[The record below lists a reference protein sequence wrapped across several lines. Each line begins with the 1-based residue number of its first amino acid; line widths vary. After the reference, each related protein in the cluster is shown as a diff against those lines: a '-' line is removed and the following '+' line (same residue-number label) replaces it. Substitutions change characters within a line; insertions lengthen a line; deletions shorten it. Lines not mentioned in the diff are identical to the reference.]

1 MKKLITL
8 FTFLSISAFADTYTL
23 TIEGMHCGSCAKA
36 IAAKICK
43 NDQFKSCDVS
53 VGKAIITTEKGV
65 SINNEEITA
74 LIAKAGDY
82 KVKEIKADK

>member
-1 MKKLITL
+1 MKKLIILFTL
-8 FTFLSISAFADTYTL
+8 FSTSALADTYTL
-23 TIEGMHCGSCAKA
+23 SIDGMHCGSCAKA

-43 NDQFKSCDVS
+43 NEQFKSCDVS

-65 SINNEEITA
+65 SINDEEITV
-74 LIAKAGDY
+74 LITKAGDY